1 MRIINNRGFS
11 LVELIVV
18 VLIMAIV
25 AVALAPQVMKWVE
38 NSRVSSDI
46 KTLGDL
52 EENCKLAIADEKAFD
67 AVKDGSYELKIIKD
81 NSQTP
86 IIQYQYLPAEV
97 DFNTDPFWQSFLKI
111 SGYSDRTEFEQN
123 VTVKS
128 SQISNNPV
136 VLHVYVYI
144 GGYTIGKLEGLNNE
158 DLGVTASALD
168 VPDSEE

>member
-1 MRIINNRGFS
+1 MKKMSNSGFS

-38 NSRVSSDI
+38 NSRISSDL
-46 KTLGDL
+46 KMLGDL
-52 EENCKLAIADEKAFD
+52 EENCKLAIADEEAFG
-67 AVKDGSYELKIIKD
+67 AVKDGNYELKIIKD

-86 IIQYQYLPAEV
+86 VIQYKYLPTGI
-97 DFNTDPFWQSFLKI
+97 DFDTDPFWQSFLKTC
-111 SGYSDRTEFEQN
+111 GYSDKAEFEEN

-128 SQISNNPV
+128 SQISSSPV

-158 DLGVTASALD
+158 ELGVTSSALD
-168 VPDSEE
+168 VPDSN